1 MKMKKMMY
9 VGVVTVATLTLVACG
24 GSGKKDA
31 TDGSKGA
38 SSGEIKLAKEQV
50 FNTVVDQEM
59 SSADLALNTDVVGSL
74 VLNNVY
80 EGIYRLDK
88 DSEPQPAGATEM
100 AEVSEDGL
108 TYKVKL
114 REDAKWS
121 NGDPVTAKDYVFG
134 WQRIVDPATQSE
146 YAYLHGAVKN
156 AEAITAGEKD
166 KAELGIK
173 AVSDYE
179 LEITLEK
186 PTPYFDRLLTFTT
199 YFPQHQKT
207 VEKYGKEYATTSEKA
222 VYNGPFILTEFD
234 GPGTDQDWTYIKN
247 DTYWDKDTVKLDTIT
262 AKVVKESSTAL
273 NLYEDGQADDVR
285 LTGELAQQMADDPAL
300 VIEKQAGLYYFE
312 LNQRDKASIF
322 NNEDLRKAISYALD
336 RESLVTKIL
345 GDGSIAST
353 GLVPAD
359 MTKDPDSGKDF
370 AEKSGQHLEYN
381 KEKAQEH
388 WKKAKKALGKD
399 KIEVEILSSDS
410 DFSKKNVEFAQG
422 SLEEIL
428 PGLKVSVAPVPLSV
442 RIDRSNKGDF
452 DIVLGGWSADYA
464 DPSSFLDLFV
474 TDNSYNRG
482 RFSNTDYDAKLQEA
496 ATTNAAK
503 PAERFQNMVEAEKII
518 MGDMGVVPIYQNA
531 EAHMRRSTI
540 KDVAIHGAGAHYDY
554 KWAYVAA
561 E

>member
-1 MKMKKMMY
+1 MKLKKMMY
-9 VGVVTVATLTLVACG
+9 AGLITVATLTLVACG
-24 GSGKKDA
+24 GDKKGTTDSSKSSESG
-31 TDGSKGA
+31 
-38 SSGEIKLAKEQV
+38 SSELAKEQV
-50 FNTVVDQEM
+50 FNTIVDQEM
-59 SSADLALNTDVVGSL
+59 SSADLALNTDVVGAL

-80 EGIYRLDK
+80 EGAYRLDAN
-88 DSEPQPAGATEM
+88 SEPQPAGATEM

-108 TYKVKL
+108 TYKLKL

-121 NGDPVTAKDYVFG
+121 NGDPVTAKDYVYG
-134 WQRIVDPATQSE
+134 WQRVVDPATQSE
-146 YAYLHGAVKN
+146 YSYLHGAVKN
-156 AEAITAGEKD
+156 AEAITAGDKD
-166 KAELGIK
+166 KSELGIK
-173 AVSDYE
+173 AVGDYE

-199 YFPQHQKT
+199 YFPQHQAT
-207 VEKYGKEYATTSEKA
+207 VEKYGKEFATTSEKA

-234 GPGTDQDWTYIKN
+234 GPGTDQDWTYVKN
-247 DTYWDKDTVKLDTIT
+247 DQYWDKDTVKLDKIT

-285 LTGELAQQMADDPAL
+285 LTGELAQQMADDPEL
-300 VIEKQAGLYYFE
+300 VIEKQAGVYYFE
-312 LNQRDKASIF
+312 MNQRDKDSIF
-322 NNEDLRKAISYALD
+322 HNEDLRKAISYALD

-345 GDGSIAST
+345 GDGSVAAT

-359 MTKDPDSGKDF
+359 MTKDPDGGKDF
-370 AEKSGQHLEYN
+370 AEESGKHLEFN
-381 KEKAQEH
+381 KEKALEH
-388 WKKAKKALGKD
+388 WEKAKKALGKD
-399 KIEVEILSSDS
+399 KIEIEILSSDS

-422 SLEEIL
+422 SLEETL

-474 TDNSYNRG
+474 TGNSYNRG
-482 RFSNTDYDAKLQEA
+482 QFSNKDYDAKLTEA

-503 PAERFQNMVEAEKII
+503 PAERFQDMIEAEKLI